1 MKKLLASVAGAA
13 LVVTAFTGCSSGTT
27 AGSTGTAGTTTAAGA
42 KLRIS
47 IVGKGISDFGT
58 LIKNGAMAAGEEFGA
73 DVSWNAPDTESEGD
87 KQLNML
93 QTAVNDKVDGIG
105 FAPQD
110 GAQDGAPAILE
121 QAKAASIPVAVYD
134 TPLASSDIPI
144 VTIASDNTGIGAMAA
159 EETSKL
165 ISGKGKVALVVNGV
179 VGTAALRRDGFV
191 DWIKKNAPGIEI
203 VDIQNGEADPAK
215 ARDKAQGILQAHPD
229 LAALVGTGEYPT
241 IAIADEVAAKGGETK
256 VVGVDSNPD
265 ILTLLKDGKIDGVV
279 AQNPY
284 NMGYQTVK
292 ALVEAKK
299 GTMPASNKLVSP
311 SAWVTQANMDTPEI
325 KQITG

>member
-13 LVVTAFTGCSSGTT
+13 LMVTALAGCSG
-27 AGSTGTAGTTTAAGA
+27 GSTPATGDAGASGGA
-42 KLRIS
+42 KLRIA

-58 LIKNGAMAAGEEFGA
+58 LIKNGALAAGQEFGA
-73 DVSWNAPDTESEGD
+73 DVTWNAPDTESEGD

-93 QTAVNDKVDGIG
+93 QDAVNSGVDGIG

-110 GAQDGAPAILE
+110 GAQDGAPAILQ
-121 QAKAASIPVAVYD
+121 QAKSANIPVAVYD

-144 VTIASDNTGIGAMAA
+144 VTIASDNNGIGAMAA
-159 EETSKL
+159 EQTSKL
-165 ISGKGKVALVVNGV
+165 IGGKGKVALIVNGV

-191 DWIKKNAPGIEI
+191 NWIKQNAPDIQI

-229 LAALVGTGEYPT
+229 LNALVGTGEYPT
-241 IAIADEVAAKGGETK
+241 TAIADQVAAMGAKAK

-265 ILTLLKDGKIDGVV
+265 ILTLLRQGKIDGVV

-299 GTMPASNKLVSP
+299 GTMPSSNKMVSP
-311 SAWVTQANMDTPEI
+311 SAWVTKDNMDTPEI